1 MTFSPP
7 LKYNEKGYS
16 EIIYTHDKK
25 TRYRIIK
32 NPSIWTKIYYFSFT
46 DRSDNITVKLYPWDK

>member
-1 MTFSPP
+1 MTFCAP

-16 EIIYTHDKK
+16 EIIYTSNNK

-32 NPSIWTKIYYFSFT
+32 NPSLLTRIYYLSFT
-46 DRSDNITVKLYPWDK
+46 DRSNNITVKLYPWDS